1 MNNNLTNE
9 DIKSEIRR
17 QMDLKNKNLEQLKSF
32 FGNYSQQDE
41 VLNAA
46 KARFTKTVEELDNLQ
61 RAWEKFHSNKEDKF
75 DEIIKAK

>member
-1 MNNNLTNE
+1 MNNLTKE
-9 DIKSEIRR
+9 DIKTEIRK
-17 QMDLKNKNLEQLKSF
+17 QIDIKTKNLEQLKSF

-61 RAWEKFHSNKEDKF
+61 RAWEKFHSNKEEKYDA
-75 DEIIKAK
+75 IIQAK